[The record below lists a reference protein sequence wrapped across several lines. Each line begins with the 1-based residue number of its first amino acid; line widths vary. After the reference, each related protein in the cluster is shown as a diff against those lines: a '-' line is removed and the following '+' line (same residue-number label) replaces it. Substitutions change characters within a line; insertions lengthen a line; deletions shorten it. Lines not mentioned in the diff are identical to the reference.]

1 MTMTKLT
8 KIIMMTSF
16 TETEEKIDLA
26 IIEPGRSDTNQVET
40 GLVVIGIVI
49 LLLGVSSG
57 FQLFLSSSLP
67 SVGFR
72 SLQSQNQFPDFVS
85 RFYSR

>member
-1 MTMTKLT
+1 
-8 KIIMMTSF
+8 MMTSF
-16 TETEEKIDLA
+16 TETEDKVDLA
-26 IIEPGRSDTNQVET
+26 VIDPGRSDTNLVQT
-40 GLVVIGIVI
+40 GLVVLAIVI

-67 SVGFR
+67 SLGFR

-85 RFYSR
+85 RLYSR

>member
-1 MTMTKLT
+1 MT

-16 TETEEKIDLA
+16 TETEDKVDLA
-26 IIEPGRSDTNQVET
+26 VIDPGRSDTDLVQI
-40 GLVVIGIVI
+40 GLVVLAIVI

-67 SVGFR
+67 SFGFR

-85 RFYSR
+85 RLYSR